1 MGILLKTIVK
11 RFLLALI
18 TLMACVR
25 GEVALAE
32 TSSDQSF
39 SPDPKIQK
47 IAEAYSLDAVDFS
60 AKQFGIKLDWSDA
73 SIASVEKVLA
83 QMSSSYVS
91 TSPKPTD
98 EQVMSFAKAYG
109 SYVGE
114 VYRRNHGG
122 EWGMVTLG
130 ESRFPGLRTTTGSSF
145 WPWGRVFNRITKG
158 TEDNIADYYAALL
171 KKR

>member
-1 MGILLKTIVK
+1 M
-11 RFLLALI
+11 LALI
-18 TLMACVR
+18 TLMACVC
-25 GEVALAE
+25 GGVALAE

-39 SPDPKIQK
+39 SPDPKIQR

-73 SIASVEKVLA
+73 SIANVEEALA
-83 QMSSSYVS
+83 QMSSSYAS

-98 EQVMSFAKAYG
+98 EQVMAFAKGYG

-122 EWGMVTLG
+122 EWGMVTIG
-130 ESRFPGLRTTTGSSF
+130 GSRYPGVRTTSGSSF

-158 TEDNIADYYAALL
+158 AEDNVSDYYAVLL
-171 KKR
+171 QR

>member
-1 MGILLKTIVK
+1 MNTIVK

-18 TLMACVR
+18 TLMACVC
-25 GEVALAE
+25 GGVALAE

-47 IAEAYSLDAVDFS
+47 IAEACSLDAVDFS
-60 AKQFGIKLDWSDA
+60 AKQFGIKLDLSDA
-73 SIASVEKVLA
+73 SIANVEKALA
-83 QMSSSYVS
+83 QMSSSYAS

-98 EQVMSFAKAYG
+98 EQVMAFAKGYG

-122 EWGMVTLG
+122 EWGMVTVG
-130 ESRFPGLRTTTGSSF
+130 GSRYPGVRTTSGSSF

-158 TEDNIADYYAALL
+158 AEDNVSDYYAALL
-171 KKR
+171 QR

>member
-1 MGILLKTIVK
+1 VGILLKTIVK

-18 TLMACVR
+18 ALMACVR
-25 GEVALAE
+25 GGVALAE
-32 TSSDQSF
+32 TPSDQSF

-73 SIASVEKVLA
+73 SIANVEKALA

-109 SYVGE
+109 SYLGE

-130 ESRFPGLRTTTGSSF
+130 GSRFPGLRITSGSSF

-171 KKR
+171 KR

>member
-18 TLMACVR
+18 VLMACVR
-25 GEVALAE
+25 GGVSLAG
-32 TSSDQSF
+32 TPSAQAF

-47 IAEAYSLDAVDFS
+47 IAEAYSQDAVDFS

-73 SIASVEKVLA
+73 SIANVEKALA
-83 QMSSSYVS
+83 QMNSSYVS

-122 EWGMVTLG
+122 EWGMVNLG
-130 ESRFPGLRTTTGSSF
+130 GGRFPGLRTTSGSSF

-158 TEDNIADYYAALL
+158 AEDSIADYYVALL
-171 KKR
+171 KR

>member
-1 MGILLKTIVK
+1 MEILLKTILM

-18 TLMACVR
+18 ALMACVR
-25 GEVALAE
+25 GGVALAE
-32 TSSDQSF
+32 APSDQSF
-39 SPDPKIQK
+39 FPDPKIQK
-47 IAEAYSLDAVDFS
+47 IAEAYSLVAVDFS

-73 SIASVEKVLA
+73 SIANVEKVLA

-122 EWGMVTLG
+122 EWGMVTLAG
-130 ESRFPGLRTTTGSSF
+130 GRFPGLRTTSGSSF

-158 TEDNIADYYAALL
+158 TEDNIADYYVALL
-171 KKR
+171 KR

>member
-1 MGILLKTIVK
+1 MNIIVK

-18 TLMACVR
+18 ALTASVC
-25 GEVALAE
+25 GGVARAD

-39 SPDPKIQK
+39 APDPKIQK

-73 SIASVEKVLA
+73 SVANVEKVLE
-83 QMSSSYVS
+83 QMSSSYAS
-91 TSPKPTD
+91 KSPKPTD

-122 EWGMVTLG
+122 EWGMVSIGANRFLG
-130 ESRFPGLRTTTGSSF
+130 VRTTSGSSF

-158 TEDNIADYYAALL
+158 PEDNLSDYYMALL
-171 KKR
+171 QR

>member
-18 TLMACVR
+18 VLMACVR
-25 GEVALAE
+25 GGVALAE
-32 TSSDQSF
+32 TPSGQSF

-47 IAEAYSLDAVDFS
+47 IAEAYSQDAVDFS
-60 AKQFGIKLDWSDA
+60 AKQFGIKLDWSDG
-73 SIASVEKVLA
+73 SIANVEKALA

-91 TSPKPTD
+91 TSRKPTD
-98 EQVMSFAKAYG
+98 EQLMSFAKAYG

-122 EWGMVTLG
+122 EWGMVTVG
-130 ESRFPGLRTTTGSSF
+130 GSRFPGLRTTSGSSF

-158 TEDNIADYYAALL
+158 AEDSIADYYVALL
-171 KKR
+171 KR

>member
-1 MGILLKTIVK
+1 MNTIVK
-11 RFLLALI
+11 RFLFVLV

-25 GEVALAE
+25 GGVALAE
-32 TSSDQSF
+32 TASDQSF

-60 AKQFGIKLDWSDA
+60 AKHFGIKLDWSDA
-73 SIASVEKVLA
+73 SIADVEKTLA

-91 TSPKPTD
+91 TNPKPPG
-98 EQVMSFAKAYG
+98 EQVMAFAKAYG

-130 ESRFPGLRTTTGSSF
+130 GSRFPGLRTASGSSF

-171 KKR
+171 KR

>member
-1 MGILLKTIVK
+1 MNTIVK
-11 RFLLALI
+11 RFLLVLV

-25 GEVALAE
+25 GGVALAE
-32 TSSDQSF
+32 TASDQSF

-73 SIASVEKVLA
+73 SIADVEKTLA

-91 TSPKPTD
+91 TNPKPTD
-98 EQVMSFAKAYG
+98 EQVMAFAKAYG

-130 ESRFPGLRTTTGSSF
+130 GSRFPGLRTTSGSSF

-171 KKR
+171 KR